1 MTQSTEQM
9 LVAPPASSR
18 ARCKIK
24 SLQPQ
29 HVCTRQHGPIV
40 AGRDLGASFSLP
52 RDKARGLQL
61 SGIRVRCPGSLRG

>member
-9 LVAPPASSR
+9 LVALPASCR

-24 SLQPQ
+24 TLQPQ

-40 AGRDLGASFSLP
+40 ADRDLGASFSLP
-52 RDKARGLQL
+52 RDKARVYSCQGLGCAAL
-61 SGIRVRCPGSLRG
+61 GH